1 MLEINLLPYASQLK
15 RKTEHNQFKVW
26 DPIRKKYFVL
36 TPEEMV
42 RQCIIAF
49 LIQKSVF
56 SKNHISV
63 EKGLK
68 TVHKNLRFDLLI
80 FQEDKPFLLI
90 ECKAPSVPL
99 TQLTFD
105 QIAHYNTI
113 LRVPYLWISNG
124 HENKLCEIFWEERR
138 FSFLDS
144 FPFLKKK

>member
-1 MLEINLLPYASQLK
+1 MNNLDLLPYASQLQ
-15 RKTEHNQFKVW
+15 RKVEDNDFKVW
-26 DPIRKKYFVL
+26 DPIRRKYYVL

-49 LIQKSVF
+49 LIQKSHF

-68 TVHKNLRFDLLI
+68 TAHKQLRFDLLVYD
-80 FQEDKPFLLI
+80 QESQPFLLI

-113 LRVPYLWISNG
+113 LMVPYLWISNG
-124 HENKLCEIFWEERR
+124 HDNRLCQISWEEKK
-138 FSFLDS
+138 FTFLEE
-144 FPFLKKK
+144 FPFYK